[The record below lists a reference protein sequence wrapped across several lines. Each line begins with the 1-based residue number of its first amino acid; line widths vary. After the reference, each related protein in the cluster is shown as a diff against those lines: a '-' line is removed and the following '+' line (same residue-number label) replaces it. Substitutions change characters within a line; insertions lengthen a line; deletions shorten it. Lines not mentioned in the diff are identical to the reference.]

1 MMKGR
6 ECRHDERPLAKKA
19 HLDLFP
25 LDRRLHLPIQLVL
38 PPKPRREPDGS
49 DNPQRVIMERL
60 DRFEWRSDPF
70 RFAGDE
76 TEVGEAF
83 AGLVLDGT
91 GAEVV
96 EEGVD
101 GQVSAFGV
109 LDGSSERLG
118 ALGEGD

>member
-1 MMKGR
+1 MMK
-6 ECRHDERPLAKKA
+6 DLSQNA

-25 LDRRLHLPIQLVL
+25 LDRCFHLPIQLVL
-38 PPKPRREPDGS
+38 PPEPRREPDGP
-49 DNPQRVIMERL
+49 DDPQRIIMERL
-60 DRFEWRSDPF
+60 DRFERRSDPF

-76 TEVGEAF
+76 TEVGEAL

-109 LDGSSERLG
+109 LDGSSE
-118 ALGEGD
+118 